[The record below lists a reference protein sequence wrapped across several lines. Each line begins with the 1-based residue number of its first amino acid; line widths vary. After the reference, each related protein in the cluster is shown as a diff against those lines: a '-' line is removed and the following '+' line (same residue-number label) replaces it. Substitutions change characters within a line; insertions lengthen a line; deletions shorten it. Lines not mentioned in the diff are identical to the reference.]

1 MLRWLGRLF
10 GVLFAL
16 VLLVGAGVAFV
27 FWQFDRPGP
36 SQSETIVEI
45 PRGAGLSAVADRLA
59 DAGVV
64 GQPYLFMAG
73 VMLNGAQGSL
83 RFGEYAFPAA
93 VTGFEAMEIV
103 RSGRTVTYPFT
114 VAEGLTSQQVFA
126 LLVADDRLTG
136 ELDAVPP
143 EGTLLPETY
152 SFERN
157 ASRQSL
163 VDQMTAAMDATIEE
177 LWSDRAEDLPFD
189 TPEEAIILASIIEK
203 ETGVPEERGEVAGVF
218 VNRLERGMRLQT
230 DPTVIYAITLG
241 RVPLGRA
248 LTRADLETDSPY
260 NTYQVAGLPPGP
272 IANPGR
278 ASIAAALNPTETEYL
293 YFVADGTGGHAFART
308 LDEHNANVAE
318 WRRIQRSQE
327 SQDEN

>member
-16 VLLVGAGVAFV
+16 ILLIGAAVAFV
-27 FWQFDRPGP
+27 FWHFDRPGP
-36 SQSETIVEI
+36 LQSETIVEI

-59 DAGVV
+59 EAGVID
-64 GQPYLFMAG
+64 QPYLFMAG

-83 RFGEYAFPAA
+83 RFGEYAFPAS

-103 RSGRTVTYPFT
+103 QSGRSVTYPFT
-114 VAEGLTSQQVFA
+114 VAEGLTSQQIFA
-126 LLVADDRLTG
+126 LLVADERLTG

-152 SFERN
+152 SFVRN

-177 LWSDRAEDLPFD
+177 LWPARAEGLPFD
-189 TPEEAIILASIIEK
+189 TPEEAIVLASIIEK

-218 VNRLERGMRLQT
+218 VNRLNEGMRLQT

-241 RVPLGRA
+241 RVRLGRA
-248 LTRADLETDSPY
+248 LTRADLEVDSPY
-260 NTYQVAGLPPGP
+260 NTYQVTGLPPGP

-278 ASIAAALNPTETEYL
+278 ASIEAALNPTETEYL

-318 WRRIQRSQE
+318 WRRIQQSQG
-327 SQDEN
+327 DN